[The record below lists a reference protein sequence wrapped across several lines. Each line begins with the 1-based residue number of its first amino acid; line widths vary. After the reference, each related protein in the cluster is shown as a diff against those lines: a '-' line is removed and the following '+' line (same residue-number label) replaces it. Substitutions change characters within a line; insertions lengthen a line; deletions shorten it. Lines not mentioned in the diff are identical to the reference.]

1 MAQMFDE
8 PVVGIDLGT
17 THSSVGVWRNG
28 HVEIIPNDQGNK
40 RMPSYVAFTDTRRLI
55 GDAAK
60 NQAAMNPT
68 NTVFGAKLLVGKRF
82 SDQSVLTDAV
92 LWPFKI
98 VAGPR
103 DRPTIVINYKGEEKR
118 LFPEEI
124 LSMILARMMET
135 AEAHLGAT
143 VEGAVVTVPACFNHF
158 QRQAIKDAGQ
168 IAGLKT
174 VRIISEPTSAAIAY
188 GLDKKG
194 SFADERHVLV
204 FNLGGGTSDVSLLS
218 IMSGILAVKATAG
231 NAHIGGEVFDN
242 RMLRHFIQE
251 FKRKHNKDI
260 SGNPRALR
268 RLKTACESAKRTLSS
283 STSASIDI
291 DSLHEEI
298 DFQSVITR
306 SRFEELNMDLFGK
319 CMELVEK
326 CLRDA
331 KIDRSVVDDVVLVG
345 GSTRIPMVQQLL
357 REFFDGKELCKS
369 INPDEAMVYGAAV
382 QAAILS
388 GECNENVQDMLL
400 LDVTPFSLGLDTAG
414 GVMTVMIPKNTP
426 IPICKEQVFSTSSDN
441 QESFVISIYE
451 GERRSNNFL
460 GRFEL
465 SGIPQAPKGIPQI
478 TVRFSVYAD
487 GFLYV
492 SMEDKTISNKA
503 TFSVVDQRG
512 TLSREDVERMV
523 RNAERYRVDDDEY
536 KRKVVARNALETY
549 AYRMKSAIEDNMY
562 HPELPPTVR
571 RTSVNAICRA
581 IEWLEMNQLTE
592 VDEIEQKMKELERII
607 ETMRVMGPVV
617 GVDFGTSYSSVGVW
631 HNDHVEIIADEQGE
645 RRIPSYVAFTGT
657 RCLVGDAAKR
667 QGTINPII
675 TVFGPELLLGRRFSH
690 TSAQSQRKL
699 WPFKVV
705 TGPSGRQLIAVNYK
719 GEEKHLHPEEI
730 SSMILAGIRDIA
742 GAHTGS
748 TVNNTVI
755 AVPASFDRS
764 QRIAARDAARIA
776 GFNVMRIINGSVAAA
791 IAYGYSLHRK
801 GTDLGPNNVLVFD
814 LGGNTLDVSVLT
826 IEEGVVEVKATKG
839 ENHLGGDD
847 IDNRMVDHFVREF
860 ESKHNKNIRGNIKA
874 LRRLR
879 NACESAKRTLSLAS
893 RATVLID
900 FLYEGVDFFSTI
912 TRAKFEELNM
922 ELFMKCMDVVEKCL
936 NDAEVNKSSIDDV
949 VLVGGSS
956 RIPRM
961 QQLLQEYFDG
971 KEPCR
976 SINPDEAVAYGAAV
990 LAAQL
995 AGEADEKVQDMLL
1008 LDVTPLS
1015 LGLENP
1021 GGIMTVM
1028 IPRNTT
1034 IPTKKEQVFSTHYDN
1049 QESFSVKVY
1058 EGESVR
1064 TRDNDFLGELVLSGI
1079 PPAPM
1084 GLPQIHIC
1092 FDIDAV
1098 GNLHVSA
1105 ELKSAKKRAKINMND
1120 GRGGFSDEEIQ
1131 RMIRA
1136 WSA

>member
-68 NTVFGAKLLVGKRF
+68 NTMGCAACPLTFPGKQLTNDQDVLSTGAKLLV
-82 SDQSVLTDAV
+82 
-92 LWPFKI
+92 
-98 VAGPR
+98 
-103 DRPTIVINYKGEEKR
+103 
-118 LFPEEI
+118 
-124 LSMILARMMET
+124 
-135 AEAHLGAT
+135 
-143 VEGAVVTVPACFNHF
+143 GAVVTVPACFNHF

-231 NAHIGGEVFDN
+231 NAHIGGEDFDN

-675 TVFGPELLLGRRFSH
+675 TVFG
-690 TSAQSQRKL
+690 
-699 WPFKVV
+699 
-705 TGPSGRQLIAVNYK
+705 
-719 GEEKHLHPEEI
+719 
-730 SSMILAGIRDIA
+730 
-742 GAHTGS
+742 AHTGS